1 MKSVSGQHCHTGVV
15 NVVWTCHGIHAGG
28 EVEWLRCTTLQE
40 LLQAKTRLPGARLV
54 AGNTEVGIE
63 MHIKGARPSALLD
76 PTAVPELQ
84 ELREDDLGLL
94 VSLWF
99 RPEN

>member
-1 MKSVSGQHCHTGVV
+1 
-15 NVVWTCHGIHAGG
+15 
-28 EVEWLRCTTLQE
+28 VEWLRCTTLQE
-40 LLQAKTRLPGARLV
+40 LLQAKARLPGARLV

-84 ELREDDLGLL
+84 ELREGDSGLL
-94 VSLWF
+94 VSLCSGQSIT
-99 RPEN
+99 RGECMRAIRHRDLCRLAAP